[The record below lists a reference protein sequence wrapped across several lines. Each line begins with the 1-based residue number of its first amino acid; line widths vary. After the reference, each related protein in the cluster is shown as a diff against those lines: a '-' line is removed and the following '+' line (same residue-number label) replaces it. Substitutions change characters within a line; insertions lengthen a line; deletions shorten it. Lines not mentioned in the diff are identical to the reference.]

1 MQAYVAIE
9 ANSEFKLSEAVL
21 IYRAGGEG
29 AFASLHRIKQ
39 ADDGVPYLAPGEP
52 LTTAFV
58 RTLAQGLGAQVKPEM
73 FSENILARTPD
84 LLVWWSRPQRRV
96 MFFGGTDEEA
106 RKISGL
112 VFPHPALVF
121 KVLGKDLFVRAIA
134 TISRPSPETVPEGS
148 SLLEHGCSGPG
159 LCRQHAR
166 TRIFRHRLDTWLG
179 RLIFSIRIHA
189 CSRSSAAHQPP
200 RRFHRAVEKSCW
212 QEEVPS
218 SVPDRCR
225 RDAAR
230 VRRARK
236 RALRSWSWKLT
247 TSTPNYSNGKCGCWW

>member
-1 MQAYVAIE
+1 MQAYVAIG
-9 ANSEFKLSEAVL
+9 ANCEFKLSEAVL

-29 AFASLHRIKQ
+29 AFASLHRIKH

-58 RTLAQGLGAQVKPEM
+58 RTLAQGLGAQVKPEI

-121 KVLGKDLFVRAIA
+121 KVAGKDLYVRAIA
-134 TISRPSPETVPEGS
+134 MSSRPGPEIPLKTAPYWNTDGQRGLVCPGSMRVPETSDVASIPRWLDGYFGS
-148 SLLEHGCSGPG
+148 EFTHAAAGARLTSHPG
-159 LCRQHAR
+159 G
-166 TRIFRHRLDTWLG
+166 FLG
-179 RLIFSIRIHA
+179 LWGGL
-189 CSRSSAAHQPP
+189 
-200 RRFHRAVEKSCW
+200 VG
-212 QEEVPS
+212 
-218 SVPDRCR
+218 
-225 RDAAR
+225 
-230 VRRARK
+230 RK
-236 RALRSWSWKLT
+236 RFPVQYLT
-247 TSTPNYSNGKCGCWW
+247 DAGETLEDFVRGENER